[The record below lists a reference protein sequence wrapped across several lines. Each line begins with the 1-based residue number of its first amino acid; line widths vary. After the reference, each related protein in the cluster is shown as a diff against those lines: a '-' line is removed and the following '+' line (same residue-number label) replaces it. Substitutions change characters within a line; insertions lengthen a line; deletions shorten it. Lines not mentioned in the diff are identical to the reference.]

1 MDENQQNE
9 RTFPSPANE
18 SKNVI
23 AIPDA
28 PKNRKA
34 PFVIAI
40 TVVAV
45 VALTLGVAVGWMLAK
60 ESEAP
65 IETEAQTG
73 ETFADETL
81 TDEPETE
88 SNGADSKVMMIP
100 PVSGRIYKK
109 HDPTLAVYS
118 QTLDDYRVHLGVDIA
133 TSLGAPV
140 YAVADGQVE
149 KIWEDALMGV
159 CVAVEHGNNTVSVY
173 KNLAVELAEGI
184 TGGAAVKQG
193 QQLGN
198 VGDTAVEE
206 MADEPHLHFEVFVN
220 DERVDPLEFFSEDV
234 FPEES
239 ATEEP
244 ATEEP
249 ATEEPTTAEPVTDE
263 PETQPAE
270 NNSTV
275 TMTLPVTGTVFRGH
289 DPDNMVYFPA
299 LGDSR
304 THLGVDIAT
313 SLGAPVYAVA
323 DGTVE
328 NIWDDILMGTCISVA
343 HENDIVSVYKN
354 LAVDLVAGISVGATV
369 KQGQQLGSVGDT
381 ALVEMTDEPHLHF
394 EMTESGEQVDP
405 LTFFSDEDREA
416 LSGS

>member
-81 TDEPETE
+81 TDEPETG
-88 SNGADSKVMMIP
+88 SNGADSKVIMIP

-109 HDPTLAVYS
+109 HDPTIQVYS
-118 QTLDDYRVHLGVDIA
+118 NTMRDYRVHLGVDIA
-133 TSLGAPV
+133 TAPEAPV

-184 TGGAAVKQG
+184 TVGTAVKQG

-198 VGDTAVEE
+198 VGDTAVVE

-234 FPEES
+234 FPGETFAGE
-239 ATEEP
+239 TL
-244 ATEEP
+244 
-249 ATEEPTTAEPVTDE
+249 TDE
-263 PETQPAE
+263 PETGSNGADSKVIMIP
-270 NNSTV
+270 
-275 TMTLPVTGTVFRGH
+275 PVSGRIYKKH
-289 DPDNMVYFPA
+289 DPTIQVYSNTMR
-299 LGDSR
+299 DYR
-304 THLGVDIAT
+304 VHLGVDIAT
-313 SLGAPVYAVA
+313 APEAPVYAAA
-323 DGTVE
+323 DGQVKM
-328 NIWDDILMGTCISVA
+328 IWDDTMMGTCVA
-343 HENDIVSVYKN
+343 VTHKDETVSIYKN
-354 LAVDLVAGISVGATV
+354 LAKDLAKNITVGAEV
-369 KQGQQLGSVGDT
+369 KQGQQLGNVGDT
-381 ALVEMTDEPHLHF
+381 ALIEMADEPHLHF
-394 EMTESGEQVDP
+394 EVNVKGLCVDP

>member
-73 ETFADETL
+73 ETFADETQTGETFADETL
-81 TDEPETE
+81 TDEPETG
-88 SNGADSKVMMIP
+88 SNGADSKVIMIP

-109 HDPTLAVYS
+109 HDPTLSVYS

-184 TGGAAVKQG
+184 TVGAAVKQG

-198 VGDTAVEE
+198 VGDTAMVE
-206 MADEPHLHFEVFVN
+206 MADEPHLHFE
-220 DERVDPLEFFSEDV
+220 
-234 FPEES
+234 
-239 ATEEP
+239 
-244 ATEEP
+244 
-249 ATEEPTTAEPVTDE
+249 
-263 PETQPAE
+263 
-270 NNSTV
+270 
-275 TMTLPVTGTVFRGH
+275 
-289 DPDNMVYFPA
+289 
-299 LGDSR
+299 
-304 THLGVDIAT
+304 
-313 SLGAPVYAVA
+313 
-323 DGTVE
+323 
-328 NIWDDILMGTCISVA
+328 
-343 HENDIVSVYKN
+343 
-354 LAVDLVAGISVGATV
+354 
-369 KQGQQLGSVGDT
+369 
-381 ALVEMTDEPHLHF
+381 
-394 EMTESGEQVDP
+394 MTENGEQVDP

>member
-73 ETFADETL
+73 ETFAGETL
-81 TDEPETE
+81 TDEPETG

-109 HDPTLAVYS
+109 HDPTLQAYS
-118 QTLDDYRVHLGVDIA
+118 QTLDEYRIHLGVDIA

-140 YAVADGQVE
+140 YAVADGTVE
-149 KIWEDALMGV
+149 NIWEDALMGV

-184 TGGAAVKQG
+184 TVGTAVKQG
-193 QQLGN
+193 QQMGN

-244 ATEEP
+244 ATKEP
-249 ATEEPTTAEPVTDE
+249 ATEESATEEPATDE

-299 LGDSR
+299 LDDSR
-304 THLGVDIAT
+304 THMGVDIAT
-313 SLGAPVYAVA
+313 SLGTPVYAVA

-328 NIWDDILMGTCISVA
+328 KIWDDILMGTCISVA

-354 LAVDLVAGISVGATV
+354 LAVEPVAGISVGAAV

-381 ALVEMTDEPHLHF
+381 ALIEMTDEPHLHF
-394 EMTESGEQVDP
+394 EMTENGEQVDP

>member
-81 TDEPETE
+81 TGETFAGETLTDEPETG

-109 HDPTLAVYS
+109 HDPTIQVYS
-118 QTLDDYRVHLGVDIA
+118 NTMGDYRVHLGVDIA
-133 TSLGAPV
+133 TAPEAPV
-140 YAVADGQVE
+140 YAAADGQVE
-149 KIWEDALMGV
+149 KIWDDSMMGT
-159 CVAVEHGNNTVSVY
+159 CVAVAHKDETVSIY
-173 KNLAVELAEGI
+173 KNLAKDLAKNI
-184 TGGAAVKQG
+184 TVGAEVKQG

-198 VGDTAVEE
+198 VGDTAVVE
-206 MADEPHLHFEVFVN
+206 MADEPHLHFEVTVKGLS
-220 DERVDPLEFFSEDV
+220 VDPLEFFSKEAAATLSEDNA
-234 FPEES
+234 F
-239 ATEEP
+239 
-244 ATEEP
+244 
-249 ATEEPTTAEPVTDE
+249 
-263 PETQPAE
+263 
-270 NNSTV
+270 
-275 TMTLPVTGTVFRGH
+275 
-289 DPDNMVYFPA
+289 
-299 LGDSR
+299 
-304 THLGVDIAT
+304 
-313 SLGAPVYAVA
+313 
-323 DGTVE
+323 
-328 NIWDDILMGTCISVA
+328 
-343 HENDIVSVYKN
+343 
-354 LAVDLVAGISVGATV
+354 
-369 KQGQQLGSVGDT
+369 
-381 ALVEMTDEPHLHF
+381 
-394 EMTESGEQVDP
+394 ESGAVETKP
-405 LTFFSDEDREA
+405 NA
-416 LSGS
+416 K